1 MKKTIAII
9 VSLIFVLSFA
19 GLSFAADKPAV
30 EKKAEPVKAEKK
42 APAVAEKKAPAME
55 EKKAP
60 AKIKQVTGDVAAVDA
75 KANTIT
81 VKGKKGDTVVTCDD
95 KTKIMM
101 GKDKKAIADVKVGD
115 KVMVKFSEA
124 DGKMTAKS
132 VTIKSAEKKA
142 EPAKM
147 EKKAEPAKKAEPVK
161 AEKKAEPAKTEKK

>member
-1 MKKTIAII
+1 MKKTLAII

-19 GLSFAADKPAV
+19 GLSFAADKAV

-42 APAVAEKKAPAME
+42 APVVAEKKA
-55 EKKAP
+55 AP
-60 AKIKQVTGDVAAVDA
+60 AKVKQVTGDVAAVDA

-101 GKDKKAIADVKVGD
+101 GKDKKALADVKVGD
-115 KVMVKFSEA
+115 KVTVKYSEA

-132 VTIKSAEKKA
+132 VAIKMAEKKADKKA

-147 EKKAEPAKKAEPVK
+147 DKKAEPVK
-161 AEKKAEPAKTEKK
+161 TEKK

>member
-1 MKKTIAII
+1 MKKTLAII

-19 GLSFAADKPAV
+19 GLSFAADKAV
-30 EKKAEPVKAEKK
+30 EKKAEPVKVEKK
-42 APAVAEKKAPAME
+42 AEPAVAEKKA
-55 EKKAP
+55 AP
-60 AKIKQVTGDVAAVDA
+60 AKVKQVTGDVAAVDA

-115 KVMVKFSEA
+115 KVTVKFSEA

-132 VTIKSAEKKA
+132 VAIKAA
-142 EPAKM
+142 

-161 AEKKAEPAKTEKK
+161 TEKK

>member
-19 GLSFAADKPAV
+19 GLSFAVDKPAV

-42 APAVAEKKAPAME
+42 AEPVKA
-55 EKKAP
+55 AP
-60 AKIKQVTGDVAAVDA
+60 AKVKQVTGDVAAVDA
-75 KANTIT
+75 KAGTIT
-81 VKGKKGDTVVTCDD
+81 VKGKKGDTTVATDA

-101 GKDKKAIADVKVGD
+101 GKDVKAIADVKVGD
-115 KVMVKFSEA
+115 KVTVKYSEA

-132 VTIKSAEKKA
+132 VAIKMA
-142 EPAKM
+142 

-161 AEKKAEPAKTEKK
+161 AEKKAEPAKAEKK